1 MTRAL
6 TLITIV
12 LWVTL
17 LAACSD
23 AQTAAQHVV
32 ANGTLAATAQMDQY
46 LRDARASQ
54 DARDATIVANAG
66 VMAQTAEA
74 ATLEALARNV
84 TATAIATSAYATARA
99 QETQAAR
106 QATETAI
113 ADANATATVQ
123 AQIWH
128 DQTATAVANAQ
139 LTQAARAQA
148 TQTAE
153 AEQHATA
160 TGAVVETQTA
170 ILLDTQAAEAQ
181 RQRIENAAIT
191 ILLIVGT
198 CVVLY
203 LIFILARTYNRNAAK
218 AGSVIAYGPYGNPLI
233 LADNGGAQTIIN
245 PITNTAAITTVDGQG
260 QVLANEL
267 PEPMRL
273 QALLGLVAVLYQQAQ
288 HSPFKPAPGLP
299 EKTERWK
306 IGPVEH
312 HTLTGAIPA
321 HGRTLTQPA
330 GAQRLGIESGQASAL
345 PALPPEA
352 PWRLLD
358 DWRGCALP
366 LGLGASGLLLADPE
380 QYPHWLIAGATGSGK
395 SRFALKPLITM
406 ALADGWQVLIFDR
419 NGLHFA
425 RFKAHPNALIQ
436 LLDQPD
442 ELARWF
448 DVLQGEVN
456 RRFKFLAE
464 VGAENWSLAPASKAP
479 RLLAVVDDFS
489 ILGDMLDGAERRALW
504 LAVRR
509 LAADSRKSGIHLA
522 LAVQNPTWQ
531 SLDLGIRRNCT
542 PLTFRVNDG
551 DASRVI
557 LNTPGAEA
565 LGKRQFL
572 TVMGN
577 LERGVAFAPS
587 DEQIAAFL
595 ASRQTPGLPRP
606 DWLPVTGSPGAAP
619 VAQEPDQA
627 EQIRTLHA
635 GGNRSMPFRRKS
647 SAIGGGAAYAAV
659 KAALGDTRG

>member
-1 MTRAL
+1 MTKAL
-6 TLITIV
+6 TLTAIV
-12 LWVTL
+12 LLVIP
-17 LAACSD
+17 LAACSEP
-23 AQTAAQHVV
+23 QTAAQHVV

-46 LRDARASQ
+46 LRDARATQ

-74 ATLEALARNV
+74 STLEAIARQV

-99 QETQAAR
+99 EEIQAAR

-123 AQIWH
+123 AQIWR
-128 DQTATAVANAQ
+128 DQTATAIANAQ
-139 LTQAARAQA
+139 MTQAARAHA
-148 TQTAE
+148 TQTTE

-160 TGAVVETQTA
+160 TAAVVGTQTA
-170 ILLDTQAAEAQ
+170 ILLETQAAEAQ

-191 ILLIVGT
+191 VLLLVGT

-218 AGSVIAYGPYGNPLI
+218 AGSVIAYGPHGNPLI
-233 LADNGGAQTIIN
+233 LADNGRAQTIIN
-245 PITNTAAITTVDGQG
+245 PITNTAAITTVDGRG

-267 PEPMRL
+267 PELMRA
-273 QALLGLVAVLYQQAQ
+273 QAMLGALAVLYQQAQ
-288 HSPFKPAPGLP
+288 HSPFKPVPGLP
-299 EKTERWK
+299 EKAERWK

-312 HTLTGAIPA
+312 HTATGALPSNGHA
-321 HGRTLTQPA
+321 PTQLA
-330 GAQRLGIESGQASAL
+330 SAQRVGIERAPANAL

-358 DWRGCALP
+358 DWRGGALP
-366 LGLGASGLLLADPE
+366 LGLGVGGLLLADPE

-425 RFKAHPNALIQ
+425 PFKAHPNAQIQ

-442 ELARWF
+442 ELAGWF

-464 VGAENWSLAPASKAP
+464 AGVENWSLAPASKAP

-489 ILGDMLDGAERRALW
+489 ILGDMLGGAERRALW
-504 LAVRR
+504 LAARR

-531 SLDLGIRRNCT
+531 SIDLGLRRNCT
-542 PLTFRVNDG
+542 PLTFRVNDS

-557 LNTPGAEA
+557 LNAPGAEA
-565 LGKRQFL
+565 LGRRQFL
-572 TVMGN
+572 MVMGT
-577 LERGVAFAPS
+577 LERGVVFAPS

-595 ASRQTPGLPRP
+595 AHRQIPALPRP
-606 DWLPVTGSPGAAP
+606 DWLPVTGQRGAPSA
-619 VAQEPDQA
+619 AHEPDQT
-627 EQIRTLHA
+627 EQIRALHA
-635 GGNRSMPFRRKS
+635 AGKS
-647 SAIGGGAAYAAV
+647 LNAIQTEVFGYRGGAAYASV